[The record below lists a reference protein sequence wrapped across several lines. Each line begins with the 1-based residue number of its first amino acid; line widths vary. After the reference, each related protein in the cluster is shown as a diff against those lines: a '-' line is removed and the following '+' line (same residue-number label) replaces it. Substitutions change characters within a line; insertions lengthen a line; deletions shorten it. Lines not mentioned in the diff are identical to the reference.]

1 MSKSS
6 APRASESSA
15 SASSSKTGDSDPTG
29 TGTSSSASDGDGADP
44 ASLSDAERSEIA
56 ADARAV
62 ATAGGKTVRE
72 YTYCVAE
79 NEAQSPL
86 APYHVEH
93 GYKPEDS
100 TVFVM
105 AAEAPHSVTN
115 HGATDRIHLVFDC
128 VVNDWLRDM
137 LHAAAQTKQPSSTC
151 VASIG

>member
-62 ATAGGKTVRE
+62 ATAGGKTVRD
-72 YTYCVAE
+72 YTYCVAAKGDVARE
-79 NEAQSPL
+79 VLGVSRDGLKSRNRLNAEGQDESIFL
-86 APYHVEH
+86 ASLEEVLAKKSTLADDLLALYHGRWNGKVD
-93 GYKPEDS
+93 P
-100 TVFVM
+100 
-105 AAEAPHSVTN
+105 
-115 HGATDRIHLVFDC
+115 VFDEY
-128 VVNDWLRDM
+128 
-137 LHAAAQTKQPSSTC
+137 QY
-151 VASIG
+151 